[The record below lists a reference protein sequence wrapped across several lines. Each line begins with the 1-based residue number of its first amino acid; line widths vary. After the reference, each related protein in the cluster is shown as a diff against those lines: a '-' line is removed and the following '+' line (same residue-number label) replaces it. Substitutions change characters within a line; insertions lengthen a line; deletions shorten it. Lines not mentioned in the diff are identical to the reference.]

1 MPTPDT
7 ARARTYAI
15 IAAVAGVIAIAAAV
29 ATPFLPVTQHDAT
42 IDWPAGQQLDPAN
55 GSVVA
60 PLATQTPAGLDVT
73 IGSDTLKHDE
83 STTIVATMPS
93 SAEGFRDN
101 ALAITASSK
110 GASVVVRGTEVA
122 SATRA
127 DLERAKSLHVWV
139 DGPTVFAQ
147 FVGLGPAVTNEDAQ
161 KPLVAGVFTGLDA
174 NQVHAAQQSG
184 LAVHV
189 DVDNRFD
196 VTPTVLKWLVLIV
209 GVIAVLVALFAAY
222 RLDVL
227 GGYRH
232 RFAPAGRWRLL
243 IPRVPDVLVTAAL
256 VVWHFLG
263 AGSSDDGYI
272 LTMGRNA
279 DHAGFLGDYYR
290 WFNVPE
296 APFDW
301 YYSFLGHWAEIS
313 TATLWMRLPA
323 LVAGLVSWFILSR
336 VLLPRLGVALHRS
349 HLAVFTAAAV
359 FVAFW
364 MPFASGLRSET
375 VIVLGSLLTW
385 WMVERTVATRQL
397 LPAALAALF
406 AGLTL
411 AVAPHGII
419 AIAVLIAGSRPMLRV
434 VRARRRDVGLLSLAA
449 LIGAAFALVVMVVFR
464 QQTIAAVAE
473 AIRVRYTVGPTAA
486 WYQELLRFYFLTLSH
501 DDGALARRLPVLM
514 LILALLATL
523 AVLLRRKHIP
533 GIARGPV
540 WRLVGATLL
549 TVLLLSFTPTKWTV
563 QFGIYTGLGSALA
576 AIVTVVMAQQA
587 RRSARDFWIY
597 LAALMLAC
605 AGATAGANAWGWSFD
620 LGISWSDKIPGLAGQ
635 PMPTIILVLTAI
647 CFLAAIWCHV
657 RPPRPVPERSGWRS
671 AVRSAPML
679 IIVVALLLAEFA
691 LFARAAVDRSD
702 TYSHLSA
709 DLQSLT
715 GDTCGMADDVLVEP
729 DSNNGML
736 TPIGTKDASKALAGE
751 SRGFTPN
758 GVADDLVP
766 ENIGIGAGTIH
777 TGRKVSQS
785 FSVTLGTPG
794 TTGGRGPETVNGST
808 AALPFDL
815 NPATTPV
822 LGSYGYDDGT
832 ATLTSSWYGL
842 PARDV
847 SPLLVIS
854 AAGSIHS
861 IDEDD
866 AARPGRSLIVE
877 FGRPGVGTDFE
888 KVGEVTP
895 IDPDWGANRP
905 WRNLRIPMSQAPR
918 DATAM
923 RIVADDSNVNPD
935 EWLAFTPPRA
945 PRLETLDKVVG
956 HEQPVL
962 LDLSVGAQFPCQQ
975 PMTARNGVFDV
986 PAWQISPDQITSG
999 SKSKSWQHISGGGIE
1014 GVVDA
1019 VTQPSTAS
1027 TYLDNDWHQD
1037 WGALIKLT
1045 PLMPDAPQANLTT
1058 GTSTGWGWHR
1068 TGPIRAVSPNE

>member
-1 MPTPDT
+1 MPTPTT

-15 IAAVAGVIAIAAAV
+15 IAAVAGTIAIAAAV
-29 ATPFLPVTQHDAT
+29 ATPFLPVTQHDAA
-42 IDWPAGQQLDPAN
+42 IDWPTGQQLDPAN
-55 GSVVA
+55 GSIVA

-73 IGSDTLKHDE
+73 IGRDTLMQDE
-83 STTIVATMPS
+83 STTIVSTMPS

-101 ALAITASSK
+101 ALAITASPR
-110 GASVVVRGTEVA
+110 GASVVVRGVEVA
-122 SATRA
+122 SATRGELA
-127 DLERAKSLHVWV
+127 DVDRLHVWT

-147 FVGLGPAVTNEDAQ
+147 FVGLGPAATDEDAQ

-174 NQVHAAQQSG
+174 AQVGAAQQSG

-196 VTPTVLKWLVLIV
+196 LTPTILKWLALVV
-209 GVIAVLVALFAAY
+209 GVIAAAIALFAAY

-232 RFAPAGRWRLL
+232 RFAPKGRWRLL
-243 IPRVPDVLVTAAL
+243 IPRTADILVTAAL

-279 DHAGFLGDYYR
+279 DDAGFLGSYYR

-313 TATLWMRLPA
+313 TATVWMRLPA

-336 VLLPRLGVALHRS
+336 VLLPRLGVALRRS
-349 HLAVFTAAAV
+349 HLAVLTAAAV

-375 VIVLGSLLTW
+375 VIILGSLLTW

-406 AGLTL
+406 AGLTM

-419 AIAVLIAGSRPMLRV
+419 ALAVLIAGSRPMLRA
-434 VRARRRDVGLLSLAA
+434 VRARRRDVGLVA
-449 LIGAAFALVVMVVFR
+449 LVAPVGAAFALVVLIVFR
-464 QQTIAAVAE
+464 QQTIATVAE
-473 AIRVRYTVGPTAA
+473 AIRVRYTVGPTAT
-486 WYQELLRFYFLTLSH
+486 WYQELLRYYFLTLSH
-501 DDGALARRLPVLM
+501 DDGALARRLPVLI
-514 LILALLATL
+514 LVLALLATL

-563 QFGIYTGLGSALA
+563 QFGVFTGLGSALA
-576 AIVTVVMAQQA
+576 AVVVVVMAQQA

-605 AGATAGANAWGWSFD
+605 AGATAGANAWGWGFD
-620 LGISWSDKIPGLAGQ
+620 LGISWSDKIPSLAGQ
-635 PMPTIILVLTAI
+635 PLPTIILVLTGI

-657 RPPRPVPERSGWRS
+657 RPPRPVAERSGWR
-671 AVRSAPML
+671 AAMRSAPML

-691 LFARAAVDRSD
+691 LFARAAVVRSD
-702 TYSHLSA
+702 TYTHLSA
-709 DLQSLT
+709 DLRSLT

-729 DSNNGML
+729 DSNAGML
-736 TPIGTKDASKALAGE
+736 TPIGTDSASKALAGDE
-751 SRGFTPN
+751 RGFSPD

-777 TGRKVSQS
+777 TGRKVSRS

-794 TTGGRGPETVNGST
+794 TTGGRGPTTVNGST
-808 AALPFDL
+808 AALPFGL

-832 ATLTSSWYGL
+832 ATLTSSWYRL

-866 AARPGRSLIVE
+866 ASRPGRSLIVE
-877 FGRPGVGTDFE
+877 FGRAGAGNEFQTISQVI
-888 KVGEVTP
+888 P

-905 WRNLRIPMSQAPR
+905 WRNLRIPMADVPK

-935 EWLAFTPPRA
+935 EWLAITPPRA
-945 PRLETLDKVVG
+945 PRLKTLDTVVG

-975 PMTARNGVFDV
+975 PMTAHRGVFDV
-986 PAWQISPDQITSG
+986 PAWQIAPDQITAG

-1019 VTQPSTAS
+1019 ATAPSTAS
-1027 TYLDNDWHQD
+1027 TYLENDWHQD

-1045 PLMPDAPQANLTT
+1045 PLMPDAPQAHVSTD
-1058 GTSTGWGWHR
+1058 TSTGWGWHR
-1068 TGPIRAVSPNE
+1068 TGPIRAVEPSE

>member
-1 MPTPDT
+1 MPTPTT

-15 IAAVAGVIAIAAAV
+15 IAAVAGAIAIVAAI

-42 IDWPAGQQLDPAN
+42 IDWPAGQQLEPAN

-60 PLATQTPAGLDVT
+60 PLTTQTPAGLDIT
-73 IGSDTLKHDE
+73 IGCDTLTRQTDPA
-83 STTIVATMPS
+83 TIVSTMPS

-101 ALAITASSK
+101 ALSITASRT
-110 GASVVVRGTEVA
+110 GASVTVRGTEVA
-122 SATRA
+122 SASRDELA
-127 DLERAKSLHVWV
+127 RCKELHVWT
-139 DGPTVFAQ
+139 DGPTVFAR
-147 FVGLGPAVTNEDAQ
+147 FIGLGPAVTSDDAQ
-161 KPLVAGVFTGLDA
+161 KPLVAGVFTSLDA
-174 NQVHAAQQSG
+174 AQVEDAQNSG

-196 VTPTVLKWLVLIV
+196 VTPTVVKWLVLVI
-209 GVIAVLVALFAAY
+209 GVIAAVVALFAAY

-243 IPRVPDVLVTAAL
+243 IPRLADVLVTLAL

-279 DHAGFLGDYYR
+279 SDAGYFGDYYR

-301 YYSFLGHWAEIS
+301 YYAFLHHWSEIS
-313 TATLWMRLPA
+313 SAAVWMRLPA

-336 VLLPRLGVALHRS
+336 VLLPRLGVALRRS
-349 HLAVFTAAAV
+349 QLATLTAAAV

-375 VIVLGSLLTW
+375 IIVLGSLLTW
-385 WMVERTVATRQL
+385 WMVERTVSTRQL

-411 AVAPHGII
+411 AVAPHGLI
-419 AIAVLIAGSRPMLRV
+419 AVAVLIAGSRPMLRA
-434 VRARRRDVGLLSLAA
+434 VRARRRDVALASLVAPVLAA
-449 LIGAAFALVVMVVFR
+449 CALVVFVVFR
-464 QQTIAAVAE
+464 QQTVATVLE
-473 AIRVRYTVGPTAA
+473 ATRVRYVIGPTAD

-501 DDGALARRLPVLM
+501 DDGALARRLPVLL

-549 TVLLLSFTPTKWTV
+549 TVLLLAFTPTKWTV
-563 QFGIYTGLGSALA
+563 QFGVYTGLGSALA
-576 AIVTVVMAQQA
+576 AVVVVIMAQQA
-587 RRSARDFWIY
+587 GRSTRDFWIY

-635 PMPTIILVLTAI
+635 PLPTLVLVLTGL
-647 CFLAAIWCHV
+647 CFLAAVWCHV
-657 RPPRPVPERSGWRS
+657 RPPREPAHPTGWRR
-671 AVRSAPML
+671 AMLSAPML

-691 LFARAAVDRSD
+691 LFARAAVARSD
-702 TYSHLSA
+702 TYTHVSA
-709 DLQSLT
+709 DLRSLT
-715 GDTCGMADDVLVEP
+715 GDTCGMADDVFVEP
-729 DSNNGML
+729 DSNVGML
-736 TPIGTKDASKALAGE
+736 TPIGTDDPSKALAGD
-751 SRGFTPN
+751 SHGFTPN

-766 ENIGIGAGTIH
+766 DNIGIGAGTIH

-808 AALPFDL
+808 AALPFGL

-832 ATLTSSWYGL
+832 ATLTSSWYEL
-842 PARDV
+842 PDRNV

-854 AAGSIHS
+854 AAGSIFS
-861 IDEDD
+861 IDGDD
-866 AARPGRSLIVE
+866 AERPGRSLIVE
-877 FGRPGVGTDFE
+877 FGRQDGSGFT
-888 KVGEVTP
+888 KVGQAVP

-905 WRNLRIPMSQAPR
+905 WRNLRVPMDQVPAG
-918 DATAM
+918 ATAM

-945 PRLETLDKVVG
+945 PRLKTLDALVG
-956 HEQPVL
+956 HDQPVL

-975 PMTARNGVFDV
+975 PMTARDGVWDV
-986 PAWQISPDQITSG
+986 PGWQISPDQITAG
-999 SKSKSWQHISGGGIE
+999 SKSKSWQHVSGGGVE
-1014 GVVDA
+1014 GAVDA
-1019 VTQPSTAS
+1019 VTKPSTAS
-1027 TYLDNDWHQD
+1027 SYLKNDWHED

-1045 PLMPDAPQANLTT
+1045 PLMPDAPAARV
-1058 GTSTGWGWHR
+1058 STGASKAWGWHR

>member
-1 MPTPDT
+1 MPTPTT

-15 IAAVAGVIAIAAAV
+15 IAAVAGTIAIAAAV

-42 IDWPAGQQLDPAN
+42 IDWPTGQQLDPAN

-60 PLATQTPAGLDVT
+60 PLVTQTPAGLDMR
-73 IGSDTLKHDE
+73 IGRDTLIRDE
-83 STTIVATMPS
+83 TTTIVATMPS

-101 ALAITASSK
+101 ALTVTASPN

-127 DLERAKSLHVWV
+127 DLGKAERLHVWI

-147 FVGLGPAVTNEDAQ
+147 FVGLGPAVTNDDAQ
-161 KPLVAGVFTGLDA
+161 RPLVAGVFTGLDA
-174 NQVHAAQQSG
+174 AQVEQAQRAG

-189 DVDNRFD
+189 DIDNRFD
-196 VTPTVLKWLVLIV
+196 VAPTIAKWFVLIV
-209 GVIAVLVALFAAY
+209 GVIAALVALFAAY

-232 RFAPAGRWRLL
+232 RFADAGRWRLL
-243 IPRVPDVLVTAAL
+243 LPRLADVLVTAAL

-279 DHAGFLGDYYR
+279 DHAGYLGDYYR

-301 YYSFLGHWAEIS
+301 YYAFLGHWAEIS
-313 TATLWMRLPA
+313 TSTVWMRLPA

-349 HLAVFTAAAV
+349 HLAVLTAAAV

-364 MPFASGLRSET
+364 MPFASGMRSET
-375 VIVLGSLLTW
+375 VIILGSLLTW

-406 AGLTL
+406 AGVTL
-411 AVAPHGII
+411 AAAPHGII
-419 AIAVLIAGSRPMLRV
+419 AVAVLIAGSRPMLRA
-434 VRARRRDVGLLSLAA
+434 VRARLRGTGLVP
-449 LIGAAFALVVMVVFR
+449 LIAPVGAAFALVVMLVFR
-464 QQTIAAVAE
+464 QQTIATVAE
-473 AIRVRYTVGPTAA
+473 AIRVRYTIGPTAA

-501 DDGALARRLPVLM
+501 DDGALSRRIPVLL

-563 QFGIYTGLGSALA
+563 QFGVYAGLGSALA
-576 AIVTVVMAQQA
+576 AVATVVLAQQA
-587 RRSARDFWIY
+587 KRSARDFWIY

-605 AGATAGANAWGWSFD
+605 AGGTAGANAWGWSFD

-635 PMPTIILVLTAI
+635 PLPTIILILTGV

-657 RPPRPVPERSGWRS
+657 RPPRPVPERTGWR
-671 AVRSAPML
+671 AATRSAPML

-702 TYSHLSA
+702 TYTHLSS

-729 DSNNGML
+729 DSNGGML
-736 TPIGTKDASKALAGE
+736 APIGTADASKALAGE

-766 ENIGIGAGTIH
+766 DNIGIGAGTIH
-777 TGRKVSQS
+777 TGRKVSKS

-808 AALPFDL
+808 AALPFGLD
-815 NPATTPV
+815 PATTPV

-832 ATLTSSWYGL
+832 ATLTSSWYRL
-842 PARDV
+842 PARDS

-866 AARPGRSLIVE
+866 ASRPGRSLVVE
-877 FGRPGVGTDFE
+877 FGTEGAGGEFE
-888 KVGEVTP
+888 SVSTVTP

-905 WRNLRIPMSQAPR
+905 WRNLRIPMGQVPAK
-918 DATAM
+918 ATAM

-945 PRLETLDKVVG
+945 PRLETLDAVVG

-986 PAWQISPDQITSG
+986 PAWQISPDQITAG

-1014 GVVDA
+1014 GAVDA
-1019 VTQPSTAS
+1019 VTRPSTAS
-1027 TYLDNDWHQD
+1027 TYLENDWHQD

-1045 PLMPDAPQANLTT
+1045 PLVPDAPTANVTT
-1058 GTSTGWGWHR
+1058 GTSTAWGWHR
-1068 TGPIRAVSPNE
+1068 NGPIRAVKPSE